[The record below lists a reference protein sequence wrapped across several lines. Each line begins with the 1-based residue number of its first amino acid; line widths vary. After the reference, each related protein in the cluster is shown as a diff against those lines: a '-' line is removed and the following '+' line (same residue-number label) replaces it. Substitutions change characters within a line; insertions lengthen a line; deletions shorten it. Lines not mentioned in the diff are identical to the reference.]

1 MPGLHLILKENQ
13 EGGGRGL
20 PLPVRLGLKGVFAYT
35 RSEKDSR
42 KRKTSNV

>member
-13 EGGGRGL
+13 EGGGL